1 MPAME
6 GLVFDLVVP
15 YFACFRKPTSTSV
28 LATYQLPPFTTIRG
42 LLACALGWGR
52 WPDVSNKTGGR
63 GRTGGQP
70 AWMDFLQQE
79 LYLNIASLCQAGN
92 RPSRELARYLKLL
105 AREGRVEGRKL
116 GSFPSSP
123 IYKYFVVRPEYRI
136 YVAGSDPQLLAS
148 IWQALNDPARPPYI
162 GQSDDMVLVYP
173 RWRGRVFEEQK
184 VDQVWGLVPGIWEDA
199 EALRLPKAFTPNGDI
214 TYTEVLSLPYHPP
227 VKWSQPAYLFGKGD
241 EQFQPQGVVLYGA
254 AS

>member
-6 GLVFDLVVP
+6 GLVFDLAVP

-28 LATYQLPPFTTIRG
+28 LATYQLPPFTTVRG

-52 WPDVSNKTGGR
+52 WPDANSKRAGR
-63 GRTGGQP
+63 GRTGSQP
-70 AWMDFLQQE
+70 AWVEFLQEQ
-79 LYLNIASLCQAGN
+79 LYLNVANLGQAGS

-123 IYKYFVVRPEYRI
+123 IFKYFVVRPEYRV
-136 YVAGSDPQLLAS
+136 YVAGRDPELLGS
-148 IWQALNDPARPPYI
+148 IWQALNDPARPLYI
-162 GQSDDMVLVYP
+162 GQSDDMVVVYP
-173 RWRGRVFEEQK
+173 RWRGQVTEQE
-184 VDQVWGLVPGIWEDA
+184 VDRVWGLVPGIREDA
-199 EALRLPKAFTPNGDI
+199 EALRLPQAFAANGDI
-214 TYTEVLSLPYHPP
+214 IYTEVLSLPYHPP
-227 VKWSQPAYLFGKGD
+227 VEWAQKAYLFGKGD
-241 EQFQPQGVVLYGA
+241 ERFQPQGVVLYGA